1 MKKRKATKFTHPQK
15 IALAAISISMF
26 VVFLSILS
34 SVLFS
39 PERTT
44 KNLLSKLAS
53 EYYENYFYAKFI
65 DANPSITTKELEDI
79 LGKYQTSGLAAIPL
93 RQLLLYDNQKNA
105 ASAPKLEKYCD
116 TNNTYMKFYPEP
128 PYSKTSYRTEY
139 FYSCNFE

>member
-1 MKKRKATKFTHPQK
+1 MKKRKLAKFSGAQK
-15 IALAAISISMF
+15 FALTVIGVSIF
-26 VVFLSILS
+26 IVALTILS
-34 SVLFS
+34 SILFS
-39 PERTT
+39 PERVT
-44 KNLLSKLAS
+44 KNQISQLAS
-53 EYYENYFYAKFI
+53 EYYENYFYAKLI
-65 DANPSITTKELEDI
+65 TANPSITTKELEEI

-128 PYSKTSYRTEY
+128 PYSKTSYHTEY